1 MADSDGGHCRHHDV
15 AGDHAAAVDLTDQ
28 HDGVVRSDLYSGDE
42 HEHDH
47 VQRLVVAPD
56 MLIALGRDVERAD
69 GQRRDEVFSSLL
81 IVPPGT
87 LIADGTKLWK
97 VPAPQ
102 MTFDCVW
109 PKVLALAQCWDLE
122 SRDLGLPPLV
132 GHDLRSSAATMG

>member
-1 MADSDGGHCRHHDV
+1 MIVSF
-15 AGDHAAAVDLTDQ
+15 AVISTDC
-28 HDGVVRSDLYSGDE
+28 GDE

-87 LIADGTKLWK
+87 LIADGTRKIWE

-102 MTFDCVW
+102 MTFDCVS
-109 PKVLALAQCWDLE
+109 PIVLALAQCWDLE

-132 GHDLRSSAATMG
+132 GHDLGRSSAATIV